1 MDATAITAL
10 VALTGAAIGGLTT
23 VLASWLMQKTQSRA
37 AQWFAQDKLHRQE
50 VYKEFIEGAFE
61 RLHQRPP
68 ARQGGHSRPGRP
80 LCKNRPDARPVL
92 AEGRRIRGTDRVGNS
107 RYVSDAD
114 KSFLELRE
122 MVNSGSI
129 DFIGAFSEACRVE
142 SRRFALKQGARV
154 A

>member
-1 MDATAITAL
+1 MGGCGEGQPGEYESDSGDCLMDATAITAL

-23 VLASWLMQKTQSRA
+23 VLASWLMQKTQPR

-50 VYKEFIEGAFE
+50 VYKEFIEEAFE
-61 RLHQRPP
+61 MLHQRPP

-107 RYVSDAD
+107 RYVSEARQ
-114 KSFLELRE
+114 ELP
-122 MVNSGSI
+122 
-129 DFIGAFSEACRVE
+129 GAARDG
-142 SRRFALKQGARV
+142 KQLV
-154 A
+154 D